1 MKSAQIIQIPRR
13 VDVYE
18 IVEWSKEKQ
27 SEAVVGFG
35 LNLAE
40 ATEIWSMLASTATE
54 NPQNWFSI
62 RKLTKI
68 AKNSKK

>member
-1 MKSAQIIQIPRR
+1 
-13 VDVYE
+13 
-18 IVEWSKEKQ
+18 
-27 SEAVVGFG
+27 
-35 LNLAE
+35 
-40 ATEIWSMLASTATE
+40 MLALTATE